1 MLKTKTKEATQKM
14 LIFPLKHLNVAIKL
28 DDVVKVIPIPEIF
41 RSGNKTLGLANFED
55 KEVLVVDLSHEIF
68 GSASTNPGRY
78 LVVMQ
83 GDRQEFF
90 GVPVP
95 GLPTMKDV
103 AVSVVRPIP
112 SDYRDRDALGIASHM
127 LQVPGGEETQTAFLL
142 STGKL
147 IEIVRRQNPS

>member
-14 LIFPLKHLNVAIKL
+14 LIFALKHLNVAIRL
-28 DDVVKVIPIPEIF
+28 DDTIKVIPAPEIF
-41 RSGNKTLGLANFED
+41 RSGDKTLGLANFED
-55 KEVLVVDLSHEIF
+55 KELLVVDLSREIF
-68 GSASTNPGRY
+68 GSSSNKADRY

-83 GDRQEFF
+83 GAPQEFF

-95 GLPTMKDV
+95 GLPTMKEI
-103 AVSVVRPIP
+103 AVSAVKPIP

-127 LQVPGGEETQTAFLL
+127 VQIPSGEETQTAFLL

-147 IEIVRRQNPS
+147 VEIVRRQSQS

>member
-1 MLKTKTKEATQKM
+1 M
-14 LIFPLKHLNVAIKL
+14 LIFALKHLNVAIRL
-28 DDVVKVIPIPEIF
+28 DDVIKVIPTPEIF
-41 RSGNKTLGLANFED
+41 RSGDKTLGLANFED
-55 KEVLVVDLSHEIF
+55 KELLVVDLSHEIF
-68 GSASTNPGRY
+68 GSSSTNPGRY

-103 AVSVVRPIP
+103 AVSAVRPIP

-127 LQVPGGEETQTAFLL
+127 VQVQSGEETQTAFLL
-142 STGKL
+142 STAKL
-147 IEIVRRQNPS
+147 IEIVRRQNQN